1 VDGVEVMKSVAVG
14 LVVVESVVDKVT
26 RRYERVVVKSFAV
39 GLEAV
44 DTAYVMIFS
53 ILDTKHQGL
62 KVFVPI
68 Q

>member
-1 VDGVEVMKSVAVG
+1 MDGVEVMKSVAVG

-26 RRYERVVVKSFAV
+26 RRYERVVVKSFAI

>member
-1 VDGVEVMKSVAVG
+1 MGGVEVMNSVAVG
-14 LVVVESVVDKVT
+14 LVVVESAVDKVT
-26 RRYERVVVKSFAV
+26 RRHERVVVKSLAV

-44 DTAYVMIFS
+44 DTAYVTIFS

-68 Q
+68 E